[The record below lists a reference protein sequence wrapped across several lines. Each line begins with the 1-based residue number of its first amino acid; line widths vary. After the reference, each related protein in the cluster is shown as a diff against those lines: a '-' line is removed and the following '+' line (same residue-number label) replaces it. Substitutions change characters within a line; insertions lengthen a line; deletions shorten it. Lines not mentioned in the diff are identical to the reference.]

1 MNIFT
6 FLSLRYFIIG
16 YAAIFLFIFSPFVFV
31 LFANVMAEIADCPKG
46 VAFSNEVC
54 TNGDILYA
62 LSQAG
67 WLLVFTLPI
76 GLVLLGAL
84 GVVNALVYLLLKKRA
99 ALALFVFEQIRRR
112 LRK

>member
-1 MNIFT
+1 MNLLK
-6 FLSLRYFIIG
+6 FLSLRYFILG
-16 YAAIFLFIFSPFVFV
+16 YGAILLFIFSPFAFV
-31 LFANVMAEIADCPKG
+31 LFANVIAEIADCPRG
-46 VAFSNEVC
+46 VPYSNAVC

-67 WLLVFTLPI
+67 WLLLFTLPV

-84 GVVNALVYLLLKKRA
+84 GVVNALVYFLLKKRA